1 MIDVILDEK
10 YFQTADIKTGGAGV
24 RITEEPKYEWRQPD
38 RESRAVAGE
47 IQRLFEETHRPVYRA
62 SRTSI
67 GNASD
72 ADDIGAFHFYKEKQS
87 SLPAVLRHNS

>member
-1 MIDVILDEK
+1 MNGDNLTGNPEQWREK
-10 YFQTADIKTGGAGV
+10 FKGYSKKPIARCIG
-24 RITEEPKYEWRQPD
+24 
-38 RESRAVAGE
+38 
-47 IQRLFEETHRPVYRA
+47 
-62 SRTSI
+62 RTSI